1 MQTDSEADII
11 NTDFTNPVDTENL
24 PHVRSGSVNGHLK
37 ADTNNMVF
45 DGSKISM
52 LSAWRRLFEIA
63 LLWKGRLSVTIFSG
77 LAFHISPLVLG
88 ALGSMLVVEVFNG
101 GEIGHFTV
109 LLIIATLIAT
119 LARWA
124 ESWASHDMAYRLL
137 AEMRIEIFSKLE
149 PLAPAY
155 MLRIQQ
161 FCFNGSDGSATVT
174 AAGGNPPLQ
183 YLWDDPAAQTNA
195 TATGL
200 AAGSYDVTV
209 YDANGCTETASVT
222 LIDIPGGTASASVV
236 TNTTGFGICDG
247 EATSSMT
254 VVYPDRQTTNFA
266 RFKSSFCFCRFT

>member
-1 MQTDSEADII
+1 IAHRLSSVIGADTIMVLDQGRLLEYGTHQELLASNGAYSTLMANQQTDSEADII

-155 MLRIQQ
+155 MLRRRS
-161 FCFNGSDGSATVT
+161 G
-174 AAGGNPPLQ
+174 
-183 YLWDDPAAQTNA
+183 
-195 TATGL
+195 
-200 AAGSYDVTV
+200 
-209 YDANGCTETASVT
+209 
-222 LIDIPGGTASASVV
+222 
-236 TNTTGFGICDG
+236 
-247 EATSSMT
+247 
-254 VVYPDRQTTNFA
+254 
-266 RFKSSFCFCRFT
+266 